1 TLSDST
7 CSFDSQSSEQDGVS
21 PDNCM
26 DELAEYMASRRHDVS
41 IFNADGSL
49 LAEVSAEPIRTYT
62 IGFTLDLPFLRST
75 AMKGGGEPFSA
86 NDVEGLKDAFED
98 MIESIK
104 NAGTRVISPPGV
116 AVEAF
121 SRSMHLNQLYFNLFQ
136 PELEPLYKGNL
147 KRYQLALVDGEVTI
161 VDKDLQPAIDLANGG
176 FNDSAKSW
184 WSDEADGNV
193 VTLGGM
199 AG

>member
-1 TLSDST
+1 NPVIHYFTGDGVPQTTSDVDTAIHALPGFNTLSDST

-98 MIESIK
+98 M
-104 NAGTRVISPPGV
+104 
-116 AVEAF
+116 
-121 SRSMHLNQLYFNLFQ
+121 
-136 PELEPLYKGNL
+136 
-147 KRYQLALVDGEVTI
+147 
-161 VDKDLQPAIDLANGG
+161 
-176 FNDSAKSW
+176 
-184 WSDEADGNV
+184 
-193 VTLGGM
+193 
-199 AG
+199 